1 MRYVLY
7 KNPVQPDTLAVVRYL
22 HSVLPTL
29 AACPAACV
37 ERSHPP
43 RVTELPAVHDLDT
56 DEWFVGPARCV
67 EFFEAR
73 SGLSDLAR
81 LSREFAEAHEGYRIQ
96 PTFSPGGAGGA
107 SPPADPGQ
115 KLDQNRGEP
124 SRQGLAASAE
134 PGRFFFRDEA
144 SAGGDAS
151 APKTRPLGQQCQ

>member
-37 ERSHPP
+37 ERNHPP

-107 SPPADPGQ
+107 SKTSPADPGQ
-115 KLDQNRGEP
+115 KLDQTRGVP
-124 SRQGLAASAE
+124 SPDAAGL
-134 PGRFFFRDEA
+134 PG
-144 SAGGDAS
+144 
-151 APKTRPLGQQCQ
+151 Q